1 MNIYVVYEINLR
13 SCTVGQDTMLGNSLF
28 LAIKLTANADPDKY
42 KYSGCGIGLDAS
54 GSFSFSD
61 GSEFGKNVI
70 INIIMF

>member
-13 SCTVGQDTMLGNSLF
+13 SCTVGQDTMF

-54 GSFSFSD
+54 GSFSLSD
-61 GSEFGKNVI
+61 GSQFGKNVI